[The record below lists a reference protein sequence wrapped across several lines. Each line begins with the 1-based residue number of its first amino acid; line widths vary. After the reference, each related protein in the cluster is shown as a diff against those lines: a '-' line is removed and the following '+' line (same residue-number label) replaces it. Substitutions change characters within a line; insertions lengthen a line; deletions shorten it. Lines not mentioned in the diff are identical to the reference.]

1 MYSQL
6 LLHLK
11 KHQRYRLCWFNLKKP
26 GFTAKK
32 GVTPNRIYYIQI
44 HLRKYSGT
52 NVALYLK
59 RGKRYSKIQLKSSSI
74 QKYQGIFKLQCN
86 RRHKIYYLKVR
97 TYIWQKGKI
106 YYSPYSKVVKVRI
119 LQIKTAAFGY
129 DKSSG
134 FCCFR
139 ARHTLKKF
147 QFLKINPEIIININL
162 NLIMERISLRFNI
175 GLLKTIDKN
184 LFCPGIYN
192 PVFPDPCICI

>member
-11 KHQRYRLCWFNLKKP
+11 KHQRYRHCWFNLKKP

-97 TYIWQKGKI
+97 TYIWQKGKRKRI
-106 YYSPYSKVVKVRI
+106 WRKGSCFVQKIVKNWAPPPEKV
-119 LQIKTAAFGY
+119 LSAF
-129 DKSSG
+129 
-134 FCCFR
+134 
-139 ARHTLKKF
+139 HLK
-147 QFLKINPEIIININL
+147 Q
-162 NLIMERISLRFNI
+162 
-175 GLLKTIDKN
+175 
-184 LFCPGIYN
+184 
-192 PVFPDPCICI
+192 